1 MQQRCRGAFDKRK
14 SEATQ
19 YLEVLNQTRKEI
31 DDFVS
36 GIIMQEKMENNT
48 NKTTAHGI
56 ASDEQY
62 SRLMDQLRIMLIP
75 TASHSD
81 LLKKAVHREIE
92 DLSMIVQ
99 AMIPQKD
106 GTAKRVLVTAD
117 ALDAMDIDKE
127 KFLQDAISASEKN
140 YPAGMAPLSAVLGNG
155 MGDPVYVASMADM
168 INGAGVILYPNFM
181 EKAAQELGGDFY
193 VLPSSVHEV
202 LFLRD
207 DDAIS
212 LEELKGIVHSVNQ
225 TEVSDEDFLS
235 DNVYHYDATERKLEI
250 GEKFQERKAHEKEGR
265 HSVLGE
271 LTSAKASV
279 KAPVEKAARK
289 AR

>member
-1 MQQRCRGAFDKRK
+1 MNTKDIMER
-14 SEATQ
+14 SE
-19 YLEVLNQTRKEI
+19 NQDII
-31 DDFVS
+31 DNGVEETS
-36 GIIMQEKMENNT
+36 
-48 NKTTAHGI
+48 HGI
-56 ASDEQY
+56 VSDEQY
-62 SRLMDQLRIMLIP
+62 SRLMDQLRIKLVP
-75 TASHSD
+75 TESHLD
-81 LLKKAVHREIE
+81 LLKTAVHKEIE
-92 DLSMIVQ
+92 DLSVIVQ
-99 AMIPQKD
+99 ATIPQKD

-117 ALDAMDIDKE
+117 ALDAMEIDKE

-140 YPAGMAPLSAVLGNG
+140 YPAGMATLSSFLGADDG
-155 MGDPVYVASMADM
+155 VGFQLYVASMADM
-168 INGAGVILYPNFM
+168 ANGAGVILYPNFM

-207 DDAIS
+207 DGAIS
-212 LEELKGIVHSVNQ
+212 LEEMKGIVRSVNQ

-271 LTSAKASV
+271 LTSTRASV
-279 KAPVEKAARK
+279 KAPMEKAVRK
-289 AR
+289 KDEMAL

>member
-1 MQQRCRGAFDKRK
+1 
-14 SEATQ
+14 
-19 YLEVLNQTRKEI
+19 
-31 DDFVS
+31 
-36 GIIMQEKMENNT
+36 MENNT
-48 NKTTAHGI
+48 YKKTAHGI
-56 ASDEQY
+56 GSDEQY
-62 SRLMDQLRIMLIP
+62 SHLMDQLRIMLIP
-75 TASHSD
+75 TASHLD
-81 LLKKAVHREIE
+81 LLQKAVHKEIE
-92 DLSMIVQ
+92 DLSMIVH
-99 AMIPQKD
+99 ATIPQEN
-106 GTAKRVLVTAD
+106 GTTKQVLATAD
-117 ALDAMDIDKE
+117 ALDAMEIDKE
-127 KFLQDAISASEKN
+127 KFLQDAISASEQN
-140 YPAGMAPLSAVLGNG
+140 YPAVIAPLSAVLGNR

-265 HSVLGE
+265 PYYPHQE
-271 LTSAKASV
+271 I
-279 KAPVEKAARK
+279 R
-289 AR
+289 

>member
-1 MQQRCRGAFDKRK
+1 
-14 SEATQ
+14 
-19 YLEVLNQTRKEI
+19 
-31 DDFVS
+31 
-36 GIIMQEKMENNT
+36 MENNT

-92 DLSMIVQ
+92 DLSVIVQ
-99 AMIPQKD
+99 AMIPQKN
-106 GTAKRVLVTAD
+106 GTAKQVLVTAD
-117 ALDAMDIDKE
+117 ALDAMEIDKE

-140 YPAGMAPLSAVLGNG
+140 YSAVMAPLSAVLGNG
-155 MGDPVYVASMADM
+155 IGDPVYVASMADM
-168 INGAGVILYPNFM
+168 TNGAGVILYPNFM

-271 LTSAKASV
+271 LTSTRASV
-279 KAPVEKAARK
+279 KVPVEKEAR
-289 AR
+289 RG

>member
-1 MQQRCRGAFDKRK
+1 
-14 SEATQ
+14 
-19 YLEVLNQTRKEI
+19 
-31 DDFVS
+31 
-36 GIIMQEKMENNT
+36 MQEKMENNT

-207 DDAIS
+207 DGAIS